1 MIPVKEAV
9 ARAIEFAGNTLQP
22 PAGLGQQV
30 AVQAGLA
37 QPWGSGIRLEEVELG
52 KIGRNDA
59 WLITLSLPDRAG
71 LGSLGRREYKVF
83 TVRCDNGEVVSM
95 KIRELAGAQ

>member
-9 ARAIEFAGNTLQP
+9 AKAIEFANHTLQSS
-22 PAGLGQQV
+22 AGLGDRV
-30 AVQAGLA
+30 AVQAGVA
-37 QPWGSGIRLEEVELG
+37 QPWGAGIRLEEVELG
-52 KIGRNDA
+52 KVGRSDA
-59 WLITLSLPDRAG
+59 WLITLSLPDRAA

-95 KIRELAGAQ
+95 KIRELASAQ